1 MTLGVFWALT
11 FSLNSYIR
19 ALMLLE
25 LLLTAGSIAS
35 LHLTENSES
44 LCGEEIASS
53 LTLLTLTGTE
63 AVFGLSLLILA
74 QLNPAP
80 LTRIIALST

>member
-1 MTLGVFWALT
+1 MT
-11 FSLNSYIR
+11 FSLDSYVRVLI
-19 ALMLLE
+19 LLE

-35 LHLTENSES
+35 LHLSENSEG
-44 LCGEEIASS
+44 LCGEEVANG

-74 QLNPAP
+74 QLNASSQ
-80 LTRIIALST
+80 TRLALLSK